1 MELERHGADNPEQRI
16 EQDIATFTTQTLNIM
31 VGLLLQVMTL
41 ITFAAILFGITHRPE
56 LTGQNSQAR
65 THRPDN
71 CPLYMREIVVD
82 RWRHWARAGLECGL
96 QADVV

>member
-41 ITFAAILFGITHRPE
+41 ITFAAILFGITHRP
-56 LTGQNSQAR
+56 
-65 THRPDN
+65 DN

-96 QADVV
+96 QADVA

>member
-56 LTGQNSQAR
+56 LTGQTIARCTCEKLWSIAGVTGQEQAS
-65 THRPDN
+65 N
-71 CPLYMREIVVD
+71 AGFKQMLSKGREHE
-82 RWRHWARAGLECGL
+82 R
-96 QADVV
+96 